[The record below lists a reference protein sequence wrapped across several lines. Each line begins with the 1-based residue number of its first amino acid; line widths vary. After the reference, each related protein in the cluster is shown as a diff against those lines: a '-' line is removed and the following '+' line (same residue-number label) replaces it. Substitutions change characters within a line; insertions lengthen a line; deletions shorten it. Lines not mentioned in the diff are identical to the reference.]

1 MLDQL
6 SCEAFIFIFNRQTI
20 SESETCETVC
30 QDSNL
35 LVDTSL
41 VDIPYTIFDT
51 ILKACSFWNSDTL
64 DTIVESAMLNDTIE
78 NWIISSELSQNIN
91 IHGANDAVKFIFLS
105 DRGTLVCGWPSSK
118 LAFERFIL
126 QSARLNTGFL
136 LHFPTLCLACVFHN
150 SRLTKY
156 FLISCNK
163 ELVLKI
169 YRTVD
174 SKSLVQ
180 TNC

>member
-1 MLDQL
+1 
-6 SCEAFIFIFNRQTI
+6 
-20 SESETCETVC
+20 
-30 QDSNL
+30 
-35 LVDTSL
+35 
-41 VDIPYTIFDT
+41 
-51 ILKACSFWNSDTL
+51 
-64 DTIVESAMLNDTIE
+64 MLNDTIE
-78 NWIISSELSQNIN
+78 NWILSSELSQNIH
-91 IHGANDAVKFIFLS
+91 IHGANVAVKFIFLS
-105 DRGTLVCGWPSSK
+105 ERGTLVCSWPPSK

-156 FLISCNK
+156 FLISCNE

-169 YRTVD
+169 YRTDD

-180 TNC
+180 TICKILTNKLSSDTTNT

>member
-1 MLDQL
+1 
-6 SCEAFIFIFNRQTI
+6 
-20 SESETCETVC
+20 
-30 QDSNL
+30 
-35 LVDTSL
+35 
-41 VDIPYTIFDT
+41 
-51 ILKACSFWNSDTL
+51 
-64 DTIVESAMLNDTIE
+64 MLNDTIE
-78 NWIISSELSQNIN
+78 NWILSSELSQNIH
-91 IHGANDAVKFIFLS
+91 IHGANVAVKFIFLS
-105 DRGTLVCGWPSSK
+105 ERGTLVCSWPPSK

-156 FLISCNK
+156 FLISCNE

-169 YRTVD
+169 YRTDD

-180 TNC
+180 TICKILTNKLSSDRVYCTRFIACTCQKSEGTKQNSGMLQVLKTKQKTNSNEKEEILC